1 MDAVPLDWLRAVYDE
16 WGRGNFQAGAD
27 RLAPEFEFGMTQDF
41 PEPVSGVR
49 PEGLRDAWR
58 GFLGSWSHVRME
70 SEEIVAAG
78 DRALVLVVQTGTG
91 RTSGI
96 ETSMRYFHVWRFRDG
111 RTLGLNMLLDEGAA
125 HAEQLRGLYD
135 AWGRGDFDT
144 GVDLFA
150 PDLEFITS
158 EGFPDAPPP
167 GEDIERVA
175 RWRDQFLATFQDLR
189 IEALELEPNGERVL
203 ARVRQRGRFRATGI
217 DVDVTYFQLWTFRG
231 GHAARFQ
238 VFAPTAEDEAR
249 AAADT

>member
-1 MDAVPLDWLRAVYDE
+1 MTPTITDVKRKTGDGSKAATAGPLSAEELRKMDAYWRASNYLSVGQIYLLDNPLLKEPLRREHVKP
-16 WGRGNFQAGAD
+16 
-27 RLAPEFEFGMTQDF
+27 RL
-41 PEPVSGVR
+41 
-49 PEGLRDAWR
+49 
-58 GFLGSWSHVRME
+58 LGPW
-70 SEEIVAAG
+70 A
-78 DRALVLVVQTGTG
+78 
-91 RTSGI
+91 TS
-96 ETSMRYFHVWRFRDG
+96 
-111 RTLGLNMLLDEGAA
+111 LGLNMLLDEGAA